1 MVKFALSVSPD
12 QISLFTKF
20 KKENQY
26 YPRLHI
32 WLGLFFLSPS
42 LSIQVG
48 HHLLQVQ
55 LESWMQSSA
64 IQVSVCFRIGKLD

>member
-32 WLGLFFLSPS
+32 WLGLFFFVPFFVNSGGPS
-42 LSIQVG
+42 SIA
-48 HHLLQVQ
+48 
-55 LESWMQSSA
+55 ST
-64 IQVSVCFRIGKLD
+64 IRIVDAEFCNPSFCML